1 MKNLETIWY
10 ENKDKFWVRKLPL
23 IVLVVILLFSLG
35 AFGIAK
41 KKESSLAKSQGKEA
55 EVKPTQYNDFRILI
69 PKLNIVAPIIPDVD
83 GNDKDAYFKALESGV
98 AHYKGTAKP
107 GDGSNI
113 FIFGHSSF
121 YFWKPGDYKEIF
133 KPLDGLEK
141 GDVII
146 IWREGKEY
154 KYTVTEIKLVEPTEV
169 SVLNPTKTEQLT
181 LMTCWPPGTTEKRL
195 IVIAK
200 PI

>member
-1 MKNLETIWY
+1 MKIMRILIQ
-10 ENKDKFWVRKLPL
+10 KILQILKRFKFAILA
-23 IVLVVILLFSLG
+23 ILLLIIVG
-35 AFGIAK
+35 AFGI
-41 KKESSLAKSQGKEA
+41 SQNKA
-55 EVKPTQYNDFRILI
+55 ALPTPVITTTTETQPQYTIFHLII
-69 PKLNIVAPIIPDVD
+69 PKLNISAPIIPDVD

-107 GDGSNI
+107 GDGGNI

-121 YFWKPGDYKEIF
+121 YWWKKGDYKEIF
-133 KPLDGLEK
+133 KPLGDLKK
-141 GDVII
+141 GDEII
-146 IWREGKEY
+146 VWREGKEY
-154 KYTVTEIKLVEPTEV
+154 KYKVTETKLVPPTEV
-169 SVLNPTKTEQLT
+169 SVLNPTKTEQVT